1 MRSGA
6 LLPARR
12 RARGVRA
19 GAAVTAEA
27 PEDLAL
33 PRRSSRARSPGRSGA
48 TGWHDD
54 PVSPKPLAPWDEL
67 HRRAEA
73 LPPDRRAAFALACA
87 EHLVSIT
94 ASPRQA
100 ELRVAL
106 ARGWA
111 VLDGG
116 SDDLTPLRA
125 QLEGRED
132 VDEDDVAGVYYA
144 LGAVQGSADDAW
156 WAARRASDAAYERVP
171 YPNGASTS
179 GRSRPTPRRWRWS
192 TSSPGSARRSRRS
205 RATSRCRRSSPG
217 CGRSG
222 RPHPSVCQGRGSS
235 RSSE

>member
-1 MRSGA
+1 M
-6 LLPARR
+6 
-12 RARGVRA
+12 
-19 GAAVTAEA
+19 
-27 PEDLAL
+27 
-33 PRRSSRARSPGRSGA
+33 
-48 TGWHDD
+48 
-54 PVSPKPLAPWDEL
+54 SPKPLAPWDEL

-171 YPNGASTS
+171 YPNGASIFRPLEADTAS
-179 GRSRPTPRRWRWS
+179 LEVEYELTWQRQALEALEGHEPLPEVVARLRS
-192 TSSPGSARRSRRS
+192 
-205 RATSRCRRSSPG
+205 
-217 CGRSG
+217 
-222 RPHPSVCQGRGSS
+222 
-235 RSSE
+235 